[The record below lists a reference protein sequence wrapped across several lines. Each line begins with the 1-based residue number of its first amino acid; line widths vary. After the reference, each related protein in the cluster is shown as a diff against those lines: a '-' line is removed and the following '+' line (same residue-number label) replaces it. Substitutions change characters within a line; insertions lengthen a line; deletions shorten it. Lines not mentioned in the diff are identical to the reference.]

1 LLITVLRTQAA
12 LTGQE
17 LLSNIEQF
25 EKELSAKNP
34 GRHTPDSPT
43 ATLKKLFLIS
53 NRSFRLTVRM
63 RSAKS
68 YYQRSYLGSRP
79 NRRLSMAAIVPAIV
93 MILIVALVMYLAW
106 RSAYKRK

>member
-34 GRHTPDSPT
+34 GRHTPDSPHSHSQK
-43 ATLKKLFLIS
+43 AFPDFESKFWVDS
-53 NRSFRLTVRM
+53 
-63 RSAKS
+63 
-68 YYQRSYLGSRP
+68 
-79 NRRLSMAAIVPAIV
+79 
-93 MILIVALVMYLAW
+93 
-106 RSAYKRK
+106 